1 MVTNMSY
8 CVNCGVELD
17 SSLKACP
24 LCSTP
29 VINPNQP
36 YNPDEKSPFPTQKGQ
51 VEFVRRKDLGILIS
65 IVVLSTSLTCML
77 LNLLVFQSSLWS
89 LIVIGPCIILWV
101 LLIPFVIYSRL
112 SVYMSLF
119 FDALAIS
126 IYLFML
132 TFLTKS
138 NRWFYQIA
146 LPIVFTSLVLVETIT
161 MLIKTVST
169 SILMCALYLFTAVPI
184 LCIGIECFVDH
195 FLHGSI
201 LLTWSMIVLTV
212 CVIIDI
218 ALITVL
224 TRSRL
229 RNAVRRRFHF

>member
-77 LNLLVFQSSLWS
+77 LNFLVFQNSLWS

-126 IYLFML
+126 IYLYML
-132 TFLTKS
+132 TFLTK
-138 NRWFYQIA
+138 
-146 LPIVFTSLVLVETIT
+146 TKE
-161 MLIKTVST
+161 K
-169 SILMCALYLFTAVPI
+169 LYNIPPI
-184 LCIGIECFVDH
+184 L
-195 FLHGSI
+195 S
-201 LLTWSMIVLTV
+201 
-212 CVIIDI
+212 
-218 ALITVL
+218 
-224 TRSRL
+224 
-229 RNAVRRRFHF
+229 